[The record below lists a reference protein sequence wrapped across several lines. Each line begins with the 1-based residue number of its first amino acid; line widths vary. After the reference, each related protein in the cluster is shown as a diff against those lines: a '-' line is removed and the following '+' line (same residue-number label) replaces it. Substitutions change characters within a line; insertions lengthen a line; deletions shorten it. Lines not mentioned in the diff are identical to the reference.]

1 MSERSQQRLT
11 RELKALQTSPTAT
24 EDGIM
29 VELYDPK
36 KHGGR
41 HGKGND
47 LFLWH
52 ATLAGPADTPFE
64 GGTYSV
70 LLRIPR
76 EYPMVPP
83 SAFFQTPIFHPNVQ
97 FDNGAV
103 CLDILK
109 SQWSPAWAIR
119 TVVLG
124 ISLLLSHPEH
134 SSPFN
139 CDAGNLLREEDQ
151 MGYESMVRYYSTTY
165 AGAPRLT
172 WEE

>member
-1 MSERSQQRLT
+1 MAERSQIRLT
-11 RELKALQTSPTAT
+11 RELKALQSSPD
-24 EDGIM
+24 ENEHVV
-29 VELYDPK
+29 VELYDPA
-36 KHGGR
+36 KHGGA
-41 HGKGND
+41 HGRGHD
-47 LFLWH
+47 IFLWH
-52 ATLAGPADTPFE
+52 ATLLGPAETPFA
-64 GGTYSV
+64 GGTYRV

-83 SAFFQTPIFHPNVQ
+83 SAFFLTKIFHPNVQ
-97 FDNGAV
+97 FDNGSV

-139 CDAGNLLREEDQ
+139 CDAGNLLREGDE
-151 MGYESMVRYYSTTY
+151 MGYESMVKYYSITH
-165 AGAPRLT
+165 AGAADMS